1 MLTGKATTVPVLTPT
16 RARLTKTIS
25 LHTALVMRDT
35 PAMAVLVR
43 ATTRSKRLCSATTKQ
58 IAVSLIWVGKKL
70 STPRATLGIG
80 WNALY
85 PATLTKTAAKGK
97 SKYCSVLDAQELKRS
112 GFFTRLPECREV
124 F

>member
-1 MLTGKATTVPVLTPT
+1 MLTAKATTVPVLTPT

-35 PAMAVLVR
+35 PAMALLVR
-43 ATTRSKRLCSATTKQ
+43 AITRSKTICSGTTKQ

-80 WNALY
+80 WSALY
-85 PATLTKTAAKGK
+85 PATLTKTAAKGN
-97 SKYCSVLDAQELKRS
+97 SKYFSVLDAHQIKRS
-112 GFFTRLPECREV
+112 GFFTRVPECR
-124 F
+124 